1 MSQSAPSRFKL
12 IHILLATSLLG
23 AGAMANAEQM
33 DLRRDKVFSMSND
46 VAHNALLVFELNKN
60 GRNRGLR
67 QMDSVD
73 ANGQGTGSYLGSQ
86 SALSLSTDHRHLYLV
101 NAGSNSISAF
111 DIGRRDI
118 KLSATLPSGGS
129 MPISV
134 AEHDGLVYV
143 LNHGG
148 DGGVSGFR
156 QQDGMLTPI
165 TGSKRS
171 IATSSTNPAQV
182 GFSPDGDYLV
192 VSQRGNSTLLTY
204 PVLEDGTLGAAL
216 ETASNGAVP
225 FGFSFDKHANLLV
238 TEAAGS
244 ALSSYR
250 LDEDTGGMPLSIS
263 ASIKDMQTAACW
275 IAITPNSHFAYVAN
289 TPSNNISGYRVS
301 HDGKLSLLSSNGISA
316 VLPGG
321 SLPADMSVGNH
332 GKSLFVLDRGVG
344 EIAEFSIQHNGSLQA
359 ASQLRGLPAGV
370 TGLIAN

>member
-1 MSQSAPSRFKL
+1 MIQSASSRFKL
-12 IHILLATSLLG
+12 IHALLAISLLG
-23 AGAMANAEQM
+23 AGALAQAEQM

-67 QMDSVD
+67 QLDSVD

-86 SALSLSTDHRHLYLV
+86 SALSLSTDRRHLYLV

-143 LNHGG
+143 LNHGS

-156 QQDGMLTPI
+156 QHDGMLTPI
-165 TGSKRS
+165 AGSKRS

-225 FGFSFDKHANLLV
+225 FGFSFDKRANLLV

-263 ASIKDMQTAACW
+263 ASVKDMQTAACW
-275 IAITPNSHFAYVAN
+275 IAITPNSHFAYVSN
-289 TPSNNISGYRVS
+289 TPSNNTSGYRVS

-344 EIAEFSIQHNGSLQA
+344 EVAEFSIQRNGSLQA

-370 TGLIAN
+370 TGLVAN